1 MAEQGLEER
10 ERRARSNV
18 PLELVLVRH
27 AEPDYESLRRAGN
40 PSDPALTALGRRQ
53 AAAVAKHL
61 RARPLAAL
69 HCSPLARARE
79 TAAAIG
85 AAQGIAPLVV
95 DGLAEIRIGDLRAVS
110 QADVDAYFARAARRP
125 LRDHWEGFP
134 GGEHFRDFHGRVVPA
149 IESVLARYGAQPKP
163 TDGFSVWT
171 APARAQTLRIGVVAH
186 GGTNGVVLTHLLGI
200 SPVPWEW
207 IRFETPLAAYSVVG
221 LRAINDEGY
230 VWSLQQF
237 GRRVEAAAPNG
248 AGES

>member
-1 MAEQGLEER
+1 MAYQGLEER

-27 AEPDYESLRRAGN
+27 AEPDYESLRQTGADT
-40 PSDPALTALGRRQ
+40 SDPALTALGRRQ
-53 AAAVAKHL
+53 AAAVARHL
-61 RARPLAAL
+61 KARPMAAL
-69 HCSPLARARE
+69 HCSPLARAKE

-85 AAQGIAPLVV
+85 TAQGLVPSVV
-95 DGLAEIRIGDLRAVS
+95 DGLAEIRIGELRAVS
-110 QADVDAYFARAARRP
+110 QAEVDAYFAAAARRP

-134 GGEHFRDFHGRVVPA
+134 GGEHFRDFHGRVTEA
-149 IESVLARYGAQPKP
+149 IESVLALYGARPKP
-163 TDGFSVWT
+163 IDGFSVWT

-200 SPVPWEW
+200 PAVPWEW

-237 GRRVEAAAPNG
+237 GRRVETGESNG
-248 AGES
+248 AE